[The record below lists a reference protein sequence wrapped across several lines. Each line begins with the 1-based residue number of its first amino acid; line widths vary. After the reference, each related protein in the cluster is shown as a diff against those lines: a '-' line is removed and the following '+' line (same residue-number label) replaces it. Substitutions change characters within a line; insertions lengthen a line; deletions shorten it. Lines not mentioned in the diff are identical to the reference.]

1 MKEYDRFIKVM
12 KGNLLNYQCLYH
24 RLIVELDHTFKN
36 IELTRVSAKNI
47 QFINYLKNIL
57 VKIDDYIKNKK
68 ILIYTELNWERD
80 QRYEKPSKFLQK
92 YNDKSDSY
100 WFFTSHKINQNFIE
114 TLFDNENK
122 IFIFLNDKII
132 INNEKKSILNFSEDD
147 KIKLNLKD
155 NNRDFTKD
163 NYFKIIKNNIE
174 YNVNWNNL
182 ILKKISST
190 QKRFLEELYKNNK
203 LDNYNLILKNIDYFI
218 NLSHTF
224 FYFSVNSLN
233 FKYSTKIKNINEEK
247 RFEYVSQKYFKY
259 NNDYKFNNNGWI
271 VVYLNYSSGHFKHN
285 FDYKKDIINLVK
297 KIRKYNQTN
306 QIRIRFH
313 PKENIVY
320 IVDVMTAARSVDENV
335 KVDTSDYKKLVDK
348 VYCVMI
354 QNSKIIIDLWND
366 GIPVFSTEIIPI
378 NIFPLNEE
386 FCKYHLLENIKKYS
400 KELPNRKNLL
410 KKYYKNLIFY
420 EELFIND
427 KYIFDLFKNQI

>member
-1 MKEYDRFIKVM
+1 EYDRFIKVM
-12 KGNLLNYQCLYH
+12 KGNLSNYQCLYH
-24 RLIVELDHTFKN
+24 RLIVEFDYTFKN

-57 VKIDDYIKNKK
+57 IKIDEYIKNKK
-68 ILIYTELNWERD
+68 VLIYTELNWERD
-80 QRYEKPSKFLQK
+80 KKYEKPSKFLEK
-92 YNDKSDSY
+92 YNNNSDSY

-155 NNRDFTKD
+155 NNRDFIKD

-174 YNVNWNNL
+174 YNINWNNL

-233 FKYSTKIKNINEEK
+233 YKYSTKIKNINEEK
-247 RFEYVSQKYFKY
+247 RFEYVSQK
-259 NNDYKFNNNGWI
+259 
-271 VVYLNYSSGHFKHN
+271 
-285 FDYKKDIINLVK
+285 
-297 KIRKYNQTN
+297 
-306 QIRIRFH
+306 
-313 PKENIVY
+313 
-320 IVDVMTAARSVDENV
+320 
-335 KVDTSDYKKLVDK
+335 
-348 VYCVMI
+348 
-354 QNSKIIIDLWND
+354 
-366 GIPVFSTEIIPI
+366 
-378 NIFPLNEE
+378 
-386 FCKYHLLENIKKYS
+386 
-400 KELPNRKNLL
+400 
-410 KKYYKNLIFY
+410 
-420 EELFIND
+420 
-427 KYIFDLFKNQI
+427 